1 MASNADYK
9 LRLKT
14 ELSEVSS
21 EIGKLI
27 ESDQVSAETKQGYD
41 ELETALLLLMYV
53 DEVLYLIWIAYLMQL
68 KNETQSNNNDQ
79 AGLYE
84 STSMQHLKPA

>member
-1 MASNADYK
+1 MASNTDYK

-27 ESDQVSAETKQGYD
+27 ESDQVSVETKQGYD
-41 ELETALLLLMYV
+41 ELETALLLLLYV

-68 KNETQSNNNDQ
+68 KNETQSNNKEQ
-79 AGLYE
+79 AGL
-84 STSMQHLKPA
+84 